1 PIHRTVLW
9 SLGMLAVFWVTS
21 GPLNVYQDY
30 LFSVHMIEHMLLSMA
45 IPLMLVAGAPVTL
58 AARAIRKRD
67 DGSRGGR
74 EWILWAVHN
83 PVAKVL
89 TNP

>member
-1 PIHRTVLW
+1 
-9 SLGMLAVFWVTS
+9 
-21 GPLNVYQDY
+21 
-30 LFSVHMIEHMLLSMA
+30 
-45 IPLMLVAGAPVTL
+45 
-58 AARAIRKRD
+58 KRD

-89 TNP
+89 TNPFVAAGLFIVSLWAFYYTDLFRWSLYDHVGHIWMVAHFLITGYL